1 MVPSMLCRQA
11 LQASPD
17 WHMRKTAAA
26 CSAGRQAGTGDA
38 NAAAGLKYNMF
49 GSQVGCLLYLWKK
62 QQICHGCSVSPDE
75 DGGLLEEGNLVVQVQ
90 ALQVHNL
97 HHTVGPLLQDARLHL
112 SCIQQVP
119 PCLVR
124 PVHNCHPHWRLTGL
138 QCTNLPGHSM
148 LHEFISAFMQ
158 IE

>member
-1 MVPSMLCRQA
+1 MCS
-11 LQASPD
+11 
-17 WHMRKTAAA
+17 TAAA

-38 NAAAGLKYNMF
+38 AASHKYNMLAR
-49 GSQVGCLLYLWKK
+49 QVGRLVYLWKK

-75 DGGLLEEGNLVVQVQ
+75 DGGLLKEGNLVVQVQ

-112 SCIQQVP
+112 CCIQQVP

-124 PVHNCHPHWRLTGL
+124 PTHNCHSHWRLTGL
-138 QCTNLPGHSM
+138 QCTSLPCHSM
-148 LHEFISAFMQ
+148 LNLRQLLCKLDKSNNKNRVVLTYE
-158 IE
+158 